1 MDKWKRK
8 ALGAA
13 TQFKKRGRISEYT
26 AIMSQLRR
34 VEEAERNPQPTPPRL
49 KGRWLYRLWSASD
62 ELLYVGITDR
72 GHLREREHARSKP
85 WWPEVHHA
93 TYEPVDTRAE
103 LRYREAE
110 AIRNG
115 RPKYNIQHNKL

>member
-1 MDKWKRK
+1 MEKWKRK

-13 TQFKKRGRISEYT
+13 SHLKKEGRIREYVNVMT
-26 AIMSQLRR
+26 QLRR
-34 VEEAERNPQPTPPRL
+34 IEDAERNPQPLPPKV

-72 GHLREREHARSKP
+72 GHTREREHARLKP

-93 TYEPVDTRAE
+93 TYEPVETRAE
-103 LRYREAE
+103 LRHLEVQ
-110 AIRNG
+110 AIRMG
-115 RPKYNIQHNKL
+115 RPKYNIQHNK